1 MVNIYKSVQ
10 ISDSMQSN
18 IFKNE
23 VKCCLDDFFRNDL
36 PKDETIVLKKE
47 YETCI
52 EPIVIK
58 LQWGICEIKFKSE
71 VE

>member
-1 MVNIYKSVQ
+1 MSKRVNIYNSVQ

-36 PKDETIVLKKE
+36 PKKGERQLNIAVFLDNT
-47 YETCI
+47 
-52 EPIVIK
+52 
-58 LQWGICEIKFKSE
+58 QG
-71 VE
+71 

>member
-1 MVNIYKSVQ
+1 MNIYKSVQ
-10 ISDSMQSN
+10 VADAMQGSKN
-18 IFKNE
+18 FKNE
-23 VKCCLDDFFRNDL
+23 VDYFLKVFFRDKL
-36 PKDETIVLKKE
+36 PKDESEEIKKE
-47 YETCI
+47 CSTCI